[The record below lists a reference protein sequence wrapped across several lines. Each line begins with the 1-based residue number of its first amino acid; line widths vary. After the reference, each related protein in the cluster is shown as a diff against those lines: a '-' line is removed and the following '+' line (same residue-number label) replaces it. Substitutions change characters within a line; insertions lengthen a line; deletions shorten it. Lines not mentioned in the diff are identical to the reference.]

1 MFPYF
6 QSASQAIRYW
16 FRPPQRRPI
25 RNARVHTPLHL
36 ESLEDRTLFNAT
48 VTPTVTNGVL
58 QIALTDAAADTTT
71 VSIHRKSSDK
81 TNADFNNLEI
91 VLNGTA
97 QSTTYALTTLTS
109 IQLQAGAGTD
119 TLKVDQGNGNL
130 NLPVTFLAG
139 TGSDTYLDTDADLS
153 GVKSSG
159 NFVLG
164 DQLNTQLNNLQ
175 TLLNNNIYN
184 QPLPVVVTTCTNNLK
199 DVGQAD
205 ILGSFSTTLQN
216 ALDNTSTSNANG
228 LASSAG
234 PADIQKAIFAALGPN
249 TGGANM
255 LQTLPGDA
263 NKTADLNDVV
273 VVANNGAF
281 SYEMNLANQNQTF
294 DTGTLLDF
302 NPGMAGLPLTLSA
315 QSQQVVQTK
324 FGFSY
329 DFRFNIPAST
339 AASIDNSTTSS
350 NPLLIDLN
358 AGLASGYEDKG
369 ATLGLLNADITD
381 STTHPTTLT
390 AQYHMTFG
398 GSGATSTASA
408 MVSGTANIGLH
419 MVLSMPTNQLGPD
432 ALTGGPNNS
441 GDSLN
446 LIFDTDMSATW
457 NFGTSAAPI
466 ALGPLTSFGSQPTVA
481 FSVSMDANTFFQ
493 DFVKPIVTDDI
504 LPEFKPAQSIV
515 DALDYKVPVLGIG
528 LDDVL
533 NNPALAPVGNF
544 RGFFESV
551 HKFQLLAQDL
561 ASFPTVV
568 GTVDLGSF
576 SISQDARV
584 KTYGPNQN
592 DFVTIMGGDVT
603 PPAMDPLTQLRN
615 LVDDPSHRIADL
627 STLDPANQT
636 LDVIGEALK
645 TGSPVNFFDMIQE
658 TITFGLFTGFQTLTY
673 NLLDFPMLDSPVNIF
688 NMLMDHQESLLTW
701 NSVPIALRIT
711 QPFTIPS
718 TEVPLPGGSILLVP
732 QIKWFGHF
740 AGGFDT
746 HGLEIDDPNQGFYL
760 TDADPNESDRP
771 DMGTI
776 VDQISVKPNFFQSTF
791 MRLTVSFSVD
801 VGFSTSAIGIEF
813 GDILDS
819 LGTQFTIGIGIQF
832 GGDVLWKPDDPDT
845 STLSHGLETSFS
857 DRTFEQ
863 QVMRASEL
871 VSELQNCG
879 NVFQTSGDVTFA
891 FNFEA
896 SLKIFHIP
904 IFATVINLATFKIAD
919 FNTPPCTDMGVPP
932 LAHFGNPANN
942 VAGPYAAAHP
952 SKEVATTLYLNTAT
966 AQPTN
971 NSDTSQDDTFIIKAL
986 ANNNDG
992 TDNLLVISQGRSEEF
1007 DNVHDIYADGGGGND
1022 SFLIKPGVRVPAV
1035 IRDGDGGSTRSILVF
1050 DQAGNPQLQPVGP
1063 GDHLEYD
1070 GSGNASLYAGDGDNT
1085 LIGGTGTNILVSG
1098 NGNSILKASGPGSL
1112 SAGNGDNTIR
1122 GGSGTQTITV
1132 GNGNNNIT
1140 FGSGDSTITL
1150 GTGANT
1156 ITGRIREGHVTIS
1169 DPSSTDNDHTGAG
1182 LVDELIL
1189 NGTTN
1194 PDNVHFSTGTLN
1206 GSPAVQIDDGTA
1218 SSTWSVTAQNINT
1231 ITFHGGGNSG
1241 AIGRDGD
1248 HITVG
1253 DLSSTGVA
1261 TININP
1267 NHGGILNQQKDA
1279 FTVLGTTYDDKIS
1292 INGDSTGVA
1301 VTGLAYTVNVDGLE
1315 PAYDSLTV
1323 NGNGGND
1330 TATVAFAGDFNGRL
1344 NLLAFEHG
1352 SVTVNG
1358 NWNGTLT
1365 DTQPGH
1371 LESVNIVNGSMT
1383 PTGVLQVGSLDAMT
1397 IGPAHLSVGQD
1408 LAGQLVVFGA
1418 LGSLRVAGG
1427 APGSITAGHIGTV
1440 SVYGG
1445 FGPVVMQITENGIQ
1459 RRVEE
1464 ATPGNHYPLP
1474 DPTVTAATSPYATV
1488 NAMGPPSYINIQ
1500 YIYESGTLANPQWT
1514 ARISNNVS
1522 TAADQFDLSL
1532 VTYNDK
1538 AKFNLARLDAA
1549 GISGVRNVAIEGDV
1563 LKAVSPAAV
1572 TFLADSTAAGVRL
1585 PLDKLADVAVRD
1597 FLPAGFVQAKS
1608 IQGLA
1613 FGSYTSPNG
1622 SLATGSA
1629 ANGAA
1634 AAGLLVPGTAIVQA
1648 NDTFRVPFA
1657 DLATQQV
1664 GLFLDTVAGA
1674 SSFSNANVIL
1684 VVEGVPGTGNTIMPS
1699 NVARGAVT
1707 ALVAVSGTPAGSVIQ
1722 TISLRG
1728 DGASIRTSQYI
1739 AHAII
1744 STGRLGDLQLQST
1757 LGITD
1762 VTAPSI
1768 FGSIL
1773 AQGPLAGTIQTTGM
1787 STNPI
1792 TSMVTP
1798 VSADL
1803 GNVFVASSSHGP
1815 FLTVTTIQAS
1825 GGTGRIISRGK
1836 LLSQVQ
1842 VSGGFSG
1849 LVAAQGDIGTIVGST
1864 RLGGILIGGTFS
1876 GQIVTLG
1883 KMYGDLVVSVG
1894 GSLGGRIAAKLGFL
1908 GNVMIN
1914 GTFDATSAIVSGGEI
1929 GDVGLGTHLTV
1940 NGTNNGIIAAEGPAN
1955 LGKAISTGPGGFY
1968 QATIP
1973 SGTPNHGAIDAVFSQ
1988 ALAFDL
1994 PGMDLGGLALILA
2007 DLKTL
2012 KFQ

>member
-1 MFPYF
+1 V
-6 QSASQAIRYW
+6 A
-16 FRPPQRRPI
+16 
-25 RNARVHTPLHL
+25 N
-36 ESLEDRTLFNAT
+36 N
-48 VTPTVTNGVL
+48 VL
-58 QIALTDAAADTTT
+58 SIVLTDAAADTTT
-71 VSIHRKSSDK
+71 VSIHRKSSDNTK
-81 TNADFNNLEI
+81 ADFDNLEI

-97 QSTTYALTTLTS
+97 QSTTYPLSSLTS

-119 TLKVDQGNGNL
+119 TLEVDQSNGNL
-130 NLPVTFLAG
+130 NLPVTFLQG
-139 TGSDTYLDTDADLS
+139 TGNDSYIDTDANLS

-159 NFVLG
+159 NYVLG

-175 TLLNNNIYN
+175 TLLNNNVYN
-184 QPLPVVVTTCTNNLK
+184 QPLPVVVTTGTNKLK
-199 DVGQAD
+199 DIGQAD
-205 ILGSFSTTLQN
+205 ILGIFSTTLQN
-216 ALDNTSTSNANG
+216 ALDNTSTSNPTG

-234 PADIQKAIFAALGPN
+234 PADIQNALFAALGPN
-249 TGGANM
+249 GAQL
-255 LQTLPGDA
+255 LQTLPGDT

-273 VVANNGAF
+273 VVANNGTF
-281 SYEMNLANQNQTF
+281 SYEMNLANQNQPF

-315 QSQQVVQTK
+315 QSQQVVQTS
-324 FGFSY
+324 FGFGY
-329 DFRFNIPAST
+329 DFKFNIPASS

-350 NPLLIDLN
+350 QPLLINLF
-358 AGLASGYEDKG
+358 ATLVKGYEDQG
-369 ATLGLLNADITD
+369 ATLGLLNADITP
-381 STTHPTTLT
+381 SPGVPTSLT
-390 AQYHMTFG
+390 AEYHVTFA
-398 GSGATSTASA
+398 GSGNSSTVSATVNGGAI
-408 MVSGTANIGLH
+408 IGLH
-419 MVLSMPTNQLGPD
+419 MVLRLGPD
-432 ALTGGPNNS
+432 ALTGGPNNT
-441 GDSLN
+441 GDTIN
-446 LIFDTDMSATW
+446 LQFATDMDVSW
-457 NFGTSAAPI
+457 HFGTSAAPVP
-466 ALGPLTSFGSQPTVA
+466 LGPLTTFGSQPTVS
-481 FSVSMDANTFFQ
+481 FTISMDANTFFQ
-493 DFVKPIVTDDI
+493 DFVRPIVTDDI
-504 LPEFKPAQSIV
+504 LPEFKPAQAIV
-515 DALDYKVPVLGIG
+515 DALDYKVPLLGIG

-533 NNPALAPVGNF
+533 NNPALAPLGNF

-551 HKFQLLAQDL
+551 HKFQLLARDL
-561 ASFPTVV
+561 ASFPAIV

-576 SISQDARV
+576 TISQDARV
-584 KTYGPNQN
+584 KTYGPNQD

-603 PPAMDPLTQLRN
+603 PPAMNPLTQLRN
-615 LVDDPSHRIADL
+615 LVNDPSHLIADL
-627 STLDPANQT
+627 STLDPNNHA
-636 LDVIGEALK
+636 LDIIGADFG
-645 TGSPVNFFDMIQE
+645 TGSPVNFFDMIRE

-673 NLLDFPMLDSPVNIF
+673 HLLDFPMFDSPVNIF
-688 NMLMDHQESLLTW
+688 NVLMNHHESLLTW

-711 QPFTIPS
+711 QPFSIAAP
-718 TEVPLPGGSILLVP
+718 ELPGGSLLLVP
-732 QIKWFGHF
+732 QIRWFGHF

-746 HGLEIDDPNQGFYL
+746 RGLEINDPNQGFYL

-771 DMGTI
+771 DLGTI

-801 VGFSTSAIGIEF
+801 VGFSTSSIGIEF

-832 GGDVLWKPDDPDT
+832 GGDVIWKPDDPDT
-845 STLSHGLETSFS
+845 DTLTLGLETPFS
-857 DRTFEQ
+857 ERTLEQ
-863 QVMRASEL
+863 QVMRPSEL

-879 NVFQTSGDVTFA
+879 SIFQTSGDVTFA
-891 FNFEA
+891 FNFTS

-904 IFATVINLATFKIAD
+904 IYATVINLATFKIAD
-919 FNTPPCTDMGVPP
+919 FNTPPCTAMAAPP

-966 AQPTN
+966 AQPAN
-971 NSDTSQDDTFIIKAL
+971 NTDKSQDDTFIIKAL
-986 ANNNDG
+986 TNNADG

-1007 DNVHDIYADGGGGND
+1007 DNVRDIYADGGGGND
-1022 SFLIKPGVRVPAV
+1022 SFIVKAGVTIPAV
-1035 IRDGDGGSTRSILVF
+1035 IRDGDGGGTRNSVPVT
-1050 DQAGNPQLQPVGP
+1050 DGNGITTLQSSGP

-1070 GSGNASLYAGDGDNT
+1070 GSGNASLYAGDGENT
-1085 LIGGTGTNILVSG
+1085 LIGGTGNNILVSG
-1098 NGNSILKASGPGSL
+1098 NGDSHLEDRGPGTDSITV
-1112 SAGNGDNTIR
+1112 GNGDNTIQ

-1156 ITGRIREGHVTIS
+1156 ITGKIKGGHVQII
-1169 DPSSTDNDHTGAG
+1169 DPSSTDTDHTGAG
-1182 LVDELIL
+1182 LVDQLIL
-1189 NGTTN
+1189 NGTPN
-1194 PDNVHFSTGTLN
+1194 PDNVTFSAGILN

-1218 SSTWSVTAQNINT
+1218 SSPWSVTAQNINT
-1231 ITFHGGGNSG
+1231 IIFHGGGNSG
-1241 AIGRDGD
+1241 AIGRNGD
-1248 HITVG
+1248 RITVG

-1267 NHGGILNQQKDA
+1267 NHGGILNQQKDVV
-1279 FTVLGTTYDDKIS
+1279 TVLGTTRDDNIS
-1292 INGDSTGVA
+1292 INGGSTGVA
-1301 VTGLAYTVNVDGLE
+1301 VTGLGYTVNLAGME
-1315 PAYDSLTV
+1315 SAYDTLTV

-1344 NLLAFEHG
+1344 DLIAFEHG

-1358 NWNGTLT
+1358 NWNGTLN

-1371 LESVNIVNGSMT
+1371 LEMVNIVNGAMT
-1383 PTGVLQVGSLDAMT
+1383 PTGVLQVGNLDTMT

-1408 LAGQLVVFGA
+1408 LAGRIMVSGT

-1427 APGSITAGHIGTV
+1427 TPGSITAGHIGTV

-1445 FGPVVMQITENGIQ
+1445 FGPVVLQITENGIQ

-1464 ATPGNHYPLP
+1464 ATPTSPYPLP
-1474 DPTVTAATSPYATV
+1474 NPNVLAGTSPYATV
-1488 NAMGPPSYINIQ
+1488 NAVGTPPYVNIQ
-1500 YIYESGTLANPQWT
+1500 YFYESGALANPQWT

-1522 TAADQFDLSL
+1522 TAADQYDLSL
-1532 VTYNDK
+1532 VTYNDR

-1597 FLPAGFVQAKS
+1597 FLPAGYIQAMS

-1664 GLFLDTVAGA
+1664 GLFLATVAGA

-1684 VVEGVPGTGNTIMPS
+1684 VVEGVPSPNAMGTGNTITPS

-1707 ALVAVSGTPAGSVIQ
+1707 ALVVVSGQPAGSVIQ

-1739 AHAII
+1739 ASAIT
-1744 STGRLGDLQLQST
+1744 STGPLGDLQLQNT
-1757 LGITD
+1757 LGITN

-1773 AQGPLAGTIQTTGM
+1773 AQGSLTGTIQTTGM
-1787 STNPI
+1787 LTDPI
-1792 TSMVTP
+1792 TSVVTP

-1803 GNVFVASSSHGP
+1803 GDVYVVSSSHGP
-1815 FLTVTTIQAS
+1815 HLTVTTIQIS
-1825 GGTGRIISRGK
+1825 TTGILGRIISRGK

-1849 LVAAQGDIGTIVGST
+1849 LVAAQGDIGAIVGST
-1864 RLGGILIGGTFS
+1864 RLGGIQIGGTFS
-1876 GQIVTLG
+1876 GQIVTLA
-1883 KMYGDLVVSVG
+1883 KAYGDLVVSGG
-1894 GSLGGRIAAKLGFL
+1894 GSLGGRIAAKGGFL

-1914 GTFDATSAIVSGGEI
+1914 GTFDATSVIISGGEL
-1929 GDVGLGTHLTV
+1929 GDVALGTHLTV
-1940 NGTNNGIIAAEGPAN
+1940 NGTNYGIIAAEGPAN
-1955 LGKAISTGPGGFY
+1955 LGKAVNTGPGGFY
-1968 QATIP
+1968 KANIGSGNPNQA
-1973 SGTPNHGAIDAVFSQ
+1973 AIDAVFTNNGQ
-1988 ALAFDL
+1988 PLAFDL
-1994 PGMDLGGLALILA
+1994 PGLDLGGLGLILA
-2007 DLKTL
+2007 DLEAL
-2012 KFQ
+2012 KVSNDQLTGPVA